1 MKVCE
6 DWGHSIEF
14 QYTIKYNKIKKF
26 HVFIR
31 KDLMI
36 YEMDEITFDFD
47 FDIDFSSVLGC
58 RFGI

>member
-47 FDIDFSSVLGC
+47 FDIDFSSVPWC

>member
-36 YEMDEITFDFD
+36 YEMDEIAFDFD
-47 FDIDFSSVLGC
+47 FDIDSGGVSRR